1 MESCHSVDRFTQFA
15 SASGRM
21 FICRL
26 EASLARYGGKVGEA
40 HLDRFSF
47 FFSFYGLILG
57 LAVAEL
63 LSGFAGMVRAH
74 ALKKLEAQ
82 TALTALLTL
91 TAIVATWV
99 DAFSMERSLTLDFR
113 DLWAPIV
120 LAIIYYLAAAVIFP
134 RDVRQYAHLRAS
146 RGPPEVRDRA
156 AVRRRT
162 GRSLCEPRLL
172 HGHLHPRSGRVLGLA
187 ASLQRRDKR
196 RDAGTAPSARRPSHD
211 RAAGPEVLILLVP
224 YWDLRFASGL
234 TKHLFGY

>member
-1 MESCHSVDRFTQFA
+1 M
-15 SASGRM
+15 
-21 FICRL
+21 
-26 EASLARYGGKVGEA
+26 
-40 HLDRFSF
+40 DRFSF

-82 TALTALLTL
+82 TALTGLLTL

-134 RDVRQYAHLRAS
+134 RDVRQYAHLRAYF
-146 RGPPEVRDRA
+146 A
-156 AVRRRT
+156 ARRT
-162 GRSLCEPRLL
+162 FVIGLLFAAELVDLYVNRAYYMDTYIHDPAGFWAWLLPYNAAIKGGMLALLLVRGGRATIALL
-172 HGHLHPRSGRVLGLA
+172 VL
-187 ASLQRRDKR
+187 
-196 RDAGTAPSARRPSHD
+196 
-211 RAAGPEVLILLVP
+211 EILILLVP
-224 YWDLRFASGL
+224 YWDLGFASGL